1 MTSVVLV
8 APLPIHA
15 DSEIAQSTPLSILFS
30 RQRDAYAKDGTYSTY
45 GVFFDQSRSFAISN
59 VRSSPYPPFIDGK
72 LDQSIWDW
80 SLCSSSTDETCA
92 INSDNYVTAE
102 SVLGIC
108 LNAEELGCIDEVNIK
123 IKNGESEKLH
133 LVAYTS
139 VKGRLDVVVL
149 MAGSHSQS
157 STIESELHSVQRLVT
172 ARGAQLVV
180 FTLRNLLRGGTVT
193 SSGVTP
199 FERINVMI
207 KRLTRPP
214 KSEFTHIAD
223 WKEFSDGHSNWF
235 RHDGIHLNIRGVVA
249 LGWYISSVV
258 AHVVQAPCTTYE
270 TDICPMPTSANSRGD
285 WLNRFRVKY
294 TEIHCYEDGAMRRKI
309 CERDRR
315 MP

>member
-1 MTSVVLV
+1 MAALRW
-8 APLPIHA
+8 
-15 DSEIAQSTPLSILFS
+15 F
-30 RQRDAYAKDGTYSTY
+30 KDGKKALS
-45 GVFFDQSRSFAISN
+45 GASFIIDVESCRSIAGQSCSGREYRVPPNAYDAI
-59 VRSSPYPPFIDGK
+59 
-72 LDQSIWDW
+72 
-80 SLCSSSTDETCA
+80 E
-92 INSDNYVTAE
+92 
-102 SVLGIC
+102 
-108 LNAEELGCIDEVNIK
+108 
-123 IKNGESEKLH
+123 
-133 LVAYTS
+133 S

-157 STIESELHSVQRLVT
+157 STIESELHSLQRLVA

-294 TEIHCYEDGAMRRKI
+294 TEIHCYEDGAMRRKT